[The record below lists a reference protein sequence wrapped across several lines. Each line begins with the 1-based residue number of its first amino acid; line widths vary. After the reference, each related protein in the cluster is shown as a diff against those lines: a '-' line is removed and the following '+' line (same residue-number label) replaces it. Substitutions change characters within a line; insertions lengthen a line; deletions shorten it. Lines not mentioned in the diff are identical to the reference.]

1 MGVLSLRLSDDEEKL
16 LKGVAYSE
24 RIPISELAR
33 RRIFSAPVMTKG
45 EQKESDNLR
54 PEIEAMAATLTDLA
68 DAVATLN
75 RQLKYAQGLT
85 ISVLQIANPDGW
97 REDMKKM
104 KELAFA
110 GKEG

>member
-1 MGVLSLRLSDDEEKL
+1 MGRVTIRLAPDEEKIVRAAAAVE
-16 LKGVAYSE
+16 K
-24 RIPISELAR
+24 IPCSELIKR
-33 RRIFSAPVMTKG
+33 RLFSGAVEG
-45 EQKESDNLR
+45 QGADNLR
-54 PEIEAMAATLTDLA
+54 PEMEAMAATLTDIA

-110 GKEG
+110 SKED

>member
-1 MGVLSLRLSDDEEKL
+1 MGLMAIRFTDDEEKL
-16 LKGVAYSE
+16 IRNAAAAEKMPYA
-24 RIPISELAR
+24 ELIR
-33 RRIFSAPVMTKG
+33 RRVFASP
-45 EQKESDNLR
+45 ERSDDNDNLR
-54 PEIEAMAATLTDLA
+54 PEMEAMAATLTDIA

-97 REDMKKM
+97 RDDMKKM